1 MLKDIFAA
9 LSKPKTGPIEYLIVG
24 LGNPGIQYEGT
35 RHNVGFMVLDYIA
48 KQCSASIDRIKFQGM
63 ICDTTLNGKGV
74 LLLKPMTY
82 MNLSG
87 DSVRDA
93 MNFYKLTPDRVIVV
107 YDDISL
113 QPGKLRIRLKGSHGG
128 QNGMRSIIEQCGT
141 DLFPRIKMGIGN
153 KPNPG
158 WDLADWVLSKFSTQE
173 QKVLEQ
179 AIDHA
184 YQAAALMVQDKANEA
199 MNQYNS

>member
-1 MLKDIFAA
+1 MLKDIFA
-9 LSKPKTGPIEYLIVG
+9 SISIPKAGPIEYVIVG

-48 KQCSASIDRIKFQGM
+48 KQCNVSIDRMKFKGM
-63 ICDTTLNGKGV
+63 TCDTTLNGKRV

-141 DLFPRIKMGIGN
+141 DTFPRIKMGIGE

-173 QKVLEQ
+173 LKPLEQ
-179 AIDHA
+179 AIENA
-184 YQAAALMVQDKANEA
+184 YRAAALMVQNKANEA

>member
-1 MLKDIFAA
+1 
-9 LSKPKTGPIEYLIVG
+9 
-24 LGNPGIQYEGT
+24 
-35 RHNVGFMVLDYIA
+35 MVLDYIA
-48 KQCSASIDRIKFQGM
+48 KQCNVSIDRMKFKGM
-63 ICDTTLNGKGV
+63 TCDTTLNGKRI

-141 DLFPRIKMGIGN
+141 DTFPRIKMGIGA

-173 QKVLEQ
+173 LKPLEQ
-179 AIDHA
+179 AIENA
-184 YQAAALMVQDKANEA
+184 YQAAALMVQNKVNEA

>member
-1 MLKDIFAA
+1 MLKDIFVSI
-9 LSKPKTGPIEYLIVG
+9 SKPKAGPIEYLIVG

-48 KQCSASIDRIKFQGM
+48 KQCNVSIDRMKFKGM
-63 ICDTTLNGKGV
+63 TCDTTLNGKRV

-141 DLFPRIKMGIGN
+141 DTFPRIKMGIGE

-173 QKVLEQ
+173 LKPLEQ
-179 AIDHA
+179 AIENA
-184 YQAAALMVQDKANEA
+184 YRAAALMVQNKANEA

>member
-1 MLKDIFAA
+1 MLKDIFASI
-9 LSKPKTGPIEYLIVG
+9 SKPKAGPIEYLIVG

-48 KQCSASIDRIKFQGM
+48 KQCNVSIDRMKFKGM
-63 ICDTTLNGKGV
+63 TCDTTLNGKRV

-141 DLFPRIKMGIGN
+141 DTFPRIKMGIGS

-173 QKVLEQ
+173 LKSLEQ
-179 AIDHA
+179 AIDNA
-184 YQAAALMVQDKANEA
+184 YQAASLMVQGKANEA

>member
-1 MLKDIFAA
+1 MLKDIFASI
-9 LSKPKTGPIEYLIVG
+9 SKPKAGPIEYVIVG

-48 KQCSASIDRIKFQGM
+48 KQCNVSIDRMKFKGM
-63 ICDTTLNGKGV
+63 TCDTTLNGKRV

-141 DLFPRIKMGIGN
+141 DTFPRIKMGIGT

-158 WDLADWVLSKFSTQE
+158 WDLADWVLSKFGTQE
-173 QKVLEQ
+173 LKPLEQ
-179 AIDHA
+179 AIENA
-184 YQAAALMVQDKANEA
+184 YRAAALMVQNKANEA

>member
-1 MLKDIFAA
+1 MLKDIFASI
-9 LSKPKTGPIEYLIVG
+9 SKPKAGPIEYVIVG

-48 KQCSASIDRIKFQGM
+48 KQCNVSIDRMKFKGM
-63 ICDTTLNGKGV
+63 TCDTTLNGKRV

-141 DLFPRIKMGIGN
+141 DTFPRIKMGIGQN
-153 KPNPG
+153 RIPVGIWP
-158 WDLADWVLSKFSTQE
+158 DWVLSKFGTQE
-173 QKVLEQ
+173 LKPLEQ
-179 AIDHA
+179 AIENA
-184 YQAAALMVQDKANEA
+184 YRAAALMVQNKANEA

>member
-1 MLKDIFAA
+1 MLKDIFASI
-9 LSKPKTGPIEYLIVG
+9 SKPKAGPIEYVIVG

-48 KQCSASIDRIKFQGM
+48 KQCNVSIDRMKFKGM
-63 ICDTTLNGKGV
+63 TCDTTLNGKRV

-141 DLFPRIKMGIGN
+141 DTFPRIKMGIGE

-158 WDLADWVLSKFSTQE
+158 WDLADWVLSKFGTQE
-173 QKVLEQ
+173 LKPLEQ
-179 AIDHA
+179 AIENA
-184 YQAAALMVQDKANEA
+184 YRAAALMVQNKANEA

>member
-1 MLKDIFAA
+1 MLKDIFASI
-9 LSKPKTGPIEYLIVG
+9 SKPKAGPIEYVIVG

-48 KQCSASIDRIKFQGM
+48 KQCNVSIDRMKFKGM
-63 ICDTTLNGKGV
+63 TCDTTLNGKRV

-141 DLFPRIKMGIGN
+141 DTFPRIKMGIQ
-153 KPNPG
+153 KFFP
-158 WDLADWVLSKFSTQE
+158 SKKFSCFGDGRSFVGKNRWHCTRHE
-173 QKVLEQ
+173 WKS
-179 AIDHA
+179 
-184 YQAAALMVQDKANEA
+184 YYSKW
-199 MNQYNS
+199 

>member
-1 MLKDIFAA
+1 MLKDIFASI
-9 LSKPKTGPIEYLIVG
+9 SKPKAGPIEYLIVG

-48 KQCSASIDRIKFQGM
+48 KQCNVSIDRMKFKGM
-63 ICDTTLNGKGV
+63 TCDTTLNGKRV
-74 LLLKPMTY
+74 LLLTY

-141 DLFPRIKMGIGN
+141 DTFPRIKMGIGS

-173 QKVLEQ
+173 LKSLEQ
-179 AIDHA
+179 AIDNA
-184 YQAAALMVQDKANEA
+184 YQAASLMVQGKANEA